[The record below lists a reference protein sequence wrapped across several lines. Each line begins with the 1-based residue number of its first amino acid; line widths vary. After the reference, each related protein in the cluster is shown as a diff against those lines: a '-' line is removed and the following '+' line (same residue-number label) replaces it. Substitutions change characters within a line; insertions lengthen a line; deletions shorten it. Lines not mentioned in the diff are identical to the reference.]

1 MSKAAST
8 SSKNG
13 DSKKR
18 QKSSKYLNDV
28 TLCNSLEMAKELIS
42 VINKVPGTIFLW
54 RPEKYWPADFVSEN
68 IRQFG
73 YTEEE
78 FTSGKILFGNIIH
91 NEDIDRVER
100 ELSKRIMENS
110 TDFSQE
116 YRILTKS
123 GEVRWVEERTFI
135 DADENGVVKYLKGII
150 LDITERKRREKLLY
164 IQRDLGISLS
174 VSKSLKETL
183 ERLLEACL
191 MIDQIDA
198 GGIYLVDEETGDLT
212 LAVQSGFSP
221 TFVEYASHYK
231 ANSPN
236 TKLVR
241 IGQPVYKQHI
251 DLLLTSRDD
260 ALRQEKLRAT
270 AIIPVKSEKKVI
282 AAFYLASSIE
292 YELSDSVRTVIE
304 TIGTQFG
311 VFISHIRLEEKLREC
326 VKNHNSK

>member
-1 MSKAAST
+1 MSKAASN
-8 SSKNG
+8 SSKNM
-13 DSKKR
+13 DHKKK
-18 QKSSKYLNDV
+18 QKSCKYLNDI
-28 TLCNSLEMAKELIS
+28 TLCNALEMAKELIS

-73 YTEEE
+73 YTVEE
-78 FTSGKILFGNIIH
+78 FTSGKVLYGNIIH
-91 NEDIDRVER
+91 HEDIERVER
-100 ELSKRIMENS
+100 ELSKRIMENCS
-110 TDFSQE
+110 DFSQE

-123 GEVRWVEERTFI
+123 GEVRWVDERTFI
-135 DADENGVVKYLKGII
+135 EADENGVVKYLKGII

-174 VSKSLKETL
+174 VSKNLKETL
-183 ERLLEACL
+183 EKLLEACL
-191 MIDQIDA
+191 LIDQIDA

-212 LAVQSGFSP
+212 LSIQHGFSP
-221 TFVEYASHYK
+221 TFVEHASHYS

-236 TKLVR
+236 AKLVR

-260 ALRQEKLRAT
+260 VLRQENLRAT
-270 AIIPVKSEKKVI
+270 AIIPVISDKKVI
-282 AAFYLASSIE
+282 AAFYLASSLE

-304 TIGTQFG
+304 TIATQFG
-311 VFISHIRLEEKLREC
+311 VFISRISMEEKLNEC
-326 VKNHNSK
+326 IKSKNRK